1 MSNTNLISKKSE
13 KPIFKKVFKFLV
25 IGFGGLIAFTAIA
38 IFVFVAKATKDMPS
52 IESLANYKPPVMS
65 RVHAGDGKLIS
76 EFRTEARIFV
86 PIASIPK
93 QLQSAFV
100 AAEDKR
106 FYSHDGFDRERLL
119 QGLC

>member
-1 MSNTNLISKKSE
+1 M
-13 KPIFKKVFKFLV
+13 
-25 IGFGGLIAFTAIA
+25 IAFTAIA

-106 FYSHDGFDRERLL
+106 FYSHDGFDEKGFARAMLANVSHILKNERLEGGFNYYSASR
-119 QGLC
+119 QKFFSG